1 VHIVKHPILTFL
13 TASLLGLSGAAV
25 FAEEST
31 APAPV
36 PHATQ
41 AVEVYDLS
49 QGQAA
54 FNAGN
59 FHQAFKLWKALADQG
74 QHEAEVFVGLAY
86 ANGWGV
92 EKDMQAASRWYKKA
106 AEKNNPSGQFL
117 LGLHYVSQHK
127 AKTATGLKWL
137 RKAAAN
143 GDNSAQRFLD
153 KANARHWF
161 DNVEEEVPAETET
174 QEPENIISAIP
185 VSTNPKEQL

>member
-1 VHIVKHPILTFL
+1 VHIVKRPILTLL
-13 TASLLGLSGAAV
+13 TATLLGLASTAV
-25 FAEEST
+25 FAEESP

-36 PHATQ
+36 PQATQ

-59 FHQAFKLWKALADQG
+59 FNQAFKLWKALADQG
-74 QHEAEVFVGLAY
+74 HHGAEVLVGLAY

-92 EKDMQAASRWYKKA
+92 EKDMRTASRWYKKA

-117 LGLHYVSQHK
+117 LGLHYVSQRE
-127 AKTATGLKWL
+127 AKTAAGLKWL

-143 GDNSAQRFLD
+143 GDDSAQRFLD

-161 DNVEEEVPAETET
+161 DDVEEKAPAETET
-174 QEPENIISAIP
+174 QGPENIISAIP
-185 VSTNPKEQL
+185 ASANPKEQL